1 MSYWAII
8 NGMLTLTNEE
18 GHTRARFWKD
28 FVFRRD
34 SFAGTS
40 YWLIAAMAVM
50 CATVTYTAFDDP
62 ADYWGRS
69 FAIVFGPFL
78 MTAYM
83 ALTYANYRRWIV

>member
-8 NGMLTLTNEE
+8 NGTLTLTNEE

-40 YWLIAAMAVM
+40 YWLIAEMAVM
-50 CATVTYTAFDDP
+50 
-62 ADYWGRS
+62 
-69 FAIVFGPFL
+69 
-78 MTAYM
+78 
-83 ALTYANYRRWIV
+83 